1 MLRGVRARRVAS
13 VTILALAGLGLAC
26 TIASAQG
33 LYYREIEKDGR
44 FYVFNVAANAD
55 RFEKSGEMGVGITKL
70 GAGPNGETVVGDT
83 ERALQLFFFKHGLS
97 QVVPEPPAPPPPAP
111 PYRFTGLVFG
121 DFYNFNADHVAKF
134 DQQNGF
140 WFRRLY
146 FSYDH
151 TLSPKVSMRWRLE
164 MNSNG
169 TLTSASLTPF
179 VKDGWI
185 RWNYYGRQMVTLG
198 IQPTTTFDFLET
210 FWGLRHIEKTPADLY
225 KIDSSRDFGITLSG
239 PVNEAG
245 TLKYTAQLA
254 NDSSSN
260 SEADKNK
267 ALRFEARYETNP
279 GLVVQGF
286 FGFFSRPLG
295 ADRTTLQ
302 GFAGYQHKMG
312 RVGFQYLYQQRKPA
326 STAAAGT
333 PDTKLHIISGFGVY
347 HIKPNKASIFA
358 RVDRFQ
364 DPTPDGAGID
374 YLPIDTKEAFTF
386 MTGGVE
392 IYIIPSVRLSPNV
405 EFVKYSNPAT
415 GVKPKDDVVARAT
428 IYWTW

>member
-1 MLRGVRARRVAS
+1 MVWRFSVRWIAAVS
-13 VTILALAGLGLAC
+13 ILAVMALGLVPSA
-26 TIASAQG
+26 ALAQG
-33 LYYREIEKDGR
+33 LYYKEILKDGR
-44 FYVFNVAANAD
+44 YYVFNVAANAA
-55 RFEKSGEMGVGITKL
+55 RFEASGETGVGITKP
-70 GAGPNGETVVGDT
+70 GAGPNGETVVGDN

-97 QVVPEPPAPPPPAP
+97 EAVPDPPAPPPPAP

-121 DFYNFNADHVAKF
+121 DFYNFNANHVAKF
-134 DQQNGF
+134 NSQNGF

-146 FSYDH
+146 FTYDH
-151 TLSPKVSMRWRLE
+151 TFTPKVSMRWRIE

-169 TLTSASLTPF
+169 TMAGGSLTPY
-179 VKDGWI
+179 VKDGWV
-185 RWNYYGRQMVTLG
+185 RWNYFGRQMATLG

-225 KIDSSRDFGITLSG
+225 KLDSSRDFGLTLSG
-239 PVNEAG
+239 PINEAG
-245 TLKYTAQLA
+245 TLKYSAQVA

-279 GLVVQGF
+279 GFVLQGF
-286 FGFFSRPLG
+286 YGFFSRPLG
-295 ADRTTLQ
+295 ADRTTYQ

-312 RVGFQYLYQQRKPA
+312 RVGVQYLYQQRKHA
-326 STAAAGT
+326 SNSTAA
-333 PDTKLHIISGFGVY
+333 DVKLHVMSGFGVY
-347 HIKPNKASIFA
+347 NIKPQKVSIFG

-386 MTGGVE
+386 ATGGLE
-392 IYIIPSVRLSPNV
+392 IYIIPNLRVSPNFELV
-405 EFVKYSNPAT
+405 RYSNPAT
-415 GVKPKDDVVARAT
+415 GTKPKDDTVARLT
-428 IYWTW
+428 FYWTW